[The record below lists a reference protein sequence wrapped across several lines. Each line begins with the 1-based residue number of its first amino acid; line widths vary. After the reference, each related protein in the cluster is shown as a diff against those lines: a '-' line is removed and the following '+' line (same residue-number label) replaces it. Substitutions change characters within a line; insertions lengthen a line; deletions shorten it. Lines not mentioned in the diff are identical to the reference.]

1 MQYVY
6 AALLLHKLGK
16 QVDEE
21 GIKKIVEATG
31 TSIDESSVKTL
42 VASLKGVDIEKAI
55 EDAKK
60 EMTVSA
66 GAAPAA
72 KAEDKKDEKKEE
84 KAAEMAAE
92 GLASLFG

>member
-6 AALLLHKLGK
+6 AALLLHRLGK
-16 QVDEE
+16 QVNEE
-21 GIKKIVEATG
+21 GINKIVEATG
-31 TSIDESSVKTL
+31 TSVDEASVKTL

-55 EDAKK
+55 EEAKS
-60 EMTVSA
+60 EATVSA
-66 GAAPAA
+66 SAPAA
-72 KAEDKKDEKKEE
+72 KAEEKKEEKKEE